1 MRASLGFGAESP
13 VCGVTAPRGDHSGGG
28 REEAGSA
35 HQGGEGLGNWP
46 DYPSGKAS
54 LGDAIF
60 NSERLKPLP
69 SSLYCPL
76 FLSSWGLKALPA
88 FLEARSL

>member
-1 MRASLGFGAESP
+1 M
-13 VCGVTAPRGDHSGGG
+13 APHGDHSGGG

-69 SSLYCPL
+69 SLPL
-76 FLSSWGLKALPA
+76 LPFIPVLLGPEGLARLPGSSVP
-88 FLEARSL
+88 LEEETE